1 MKFYHFWPHR
11 AKDVLTKPGKSTI
24 GISMEK
30 TLLRPFKCDEQG
42 KGVVPI
48 VKKFT
53 RKKTK

>member
-11 AKDVLTKPGKSTI
+11 AKDFLTKPGKSTI